1 MKRVS
6 RIEIAK
12 LINSLSGKILI
23 TTHKNPDGDA
33 VGSIIGWYNYLKN
46 LGKTAKVITKDR
58 IPYFYDFLPSV
69 EKVETK
75 DFIEEEFDWTIITD
89 VSDIKRTGFD
99 RIPSKKTI
107 VIDHH
112 ITAKPFADFSIVE
125 PDISSSC
132 ELSLEIMKL
141 INKDMITYS
150 VALPIFM
157 GIVTDTGSFG
167 YTNTSPQTLRNAA
180 FLLEKGV
187 NPYTVTTNLFERNR
201 VNRLK
206 LLDLVLRTLRFE
218 LNGKVAHITMYRK
231 FLEEAGAYPE
241 EAEGFINYPRSIE
254 GVEVAVFFKEI
265 EENRWKVSLRSK
277 GKVDVAQISTL
288 FGGGG
293 HKMAAG
299 FDCVGNLE
307 EIKKELFKAIELHL
321 EKKSFETALMKER
334 N

>member
-1 MKRVS
+1 MNRLS
-6 RIEIAK
+6 RKEIAN
-12 LINSLSGKILI
+12 LILNLSGKILI

-46 LGKTAKVITKDR
+46 LGKNVKVITRDR

-69 EKVETK
+69 EKVENRESI
-75 DFIEEEFDWTIITD
+75 DEYFDWTIITD
-89 VSDIKRTGFD
+89 VSEIKRTGFEK
-99 RIPSKKTI
+99 IPSNRII

-125 PDISSSC
+125 PEISSSC

-150 VALPIFM
+150 VALPIFTGM
-157 GIVTDTGSFG
+157 VTDTGSFG
-167 YTNTSPQTLRNAA
+167 YNNTSPETFRNAA
-180 FLLEKGV
+180 FLVERGV

-201 VNRLK
+201 VSRLK
-206 LLDLVLRTLRFE
+206 LLDLVLRTLKFE
-218 LNGKVAHITMYRK
+218 LNGKVAYITMYRK
-231 FLEEAGAYPE
+231 FLKEAGAFPE
-241 EAEGFINYPRSIE
+241 ESEGFINYPRSIE
-254 GVEVAVFFKEI
+254 GVEVAIFFKEI
-265 EENRWKVSLRSK
+265 EENHWKVSLRSK
-277 GKVDVAQISTL
+277 GKIDVASISTA

-307 EIKKELFKAIELHL
+307 EIKRELIKAIELSL
-321 EKKSFETALMKER
+321 EKEKMETSLTKR
-334 N
+334 KL